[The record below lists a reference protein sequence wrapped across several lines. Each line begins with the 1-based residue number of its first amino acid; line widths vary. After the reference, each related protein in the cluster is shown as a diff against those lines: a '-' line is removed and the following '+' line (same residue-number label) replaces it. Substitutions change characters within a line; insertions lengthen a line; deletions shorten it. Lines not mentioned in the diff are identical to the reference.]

1 MCEINHI
8 YYDETLR
15 MNTVC
20 KDMPAYQEYV
30 QNLFT
35 GQFRTYK
42 APTEFSDIYSLI
54 KKHKVGMDAI
64 DAERLVA

>member
-15 MNTVC
+15 INKAC

-30 QNLFT
+30 QNIFT
-35 GQFRTYK
+35 GQFRAFK
-42 APTEFSDIYSLI
+42 AETQFSDIYSLI
-54 KKHKVGMDAI
+54 KKHKVGMGAI
-64 DAERLVA
+64 EAERLVA